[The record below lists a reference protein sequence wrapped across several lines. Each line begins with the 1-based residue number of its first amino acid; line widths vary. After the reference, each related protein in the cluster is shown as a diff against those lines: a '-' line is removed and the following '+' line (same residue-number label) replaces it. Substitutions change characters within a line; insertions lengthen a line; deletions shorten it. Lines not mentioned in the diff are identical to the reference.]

1 MDIKVLRSF
10 ITEGSWLK
18 KLKEDQLLSVFEEL
32 KKGTTLTDIIKLC
45 QRTFKI
51 NRSAEIYHLMP
62 DLVKFRGRALK
73 DIHYL
78 NAEEAKALE
87 VTKEAELK
95 IRDLSARLDGM
106 GRLGWLIELQT
117 NRVLTLVDREK
128 KAVPMPITTEN
139 IKLLNDMIKGY
150 VKTQAELGIM
160 DQVSTVQEINI
171 ECKFNDLVAN
181 LKDDGTKMI
190 DATHK
195 LLDMAEKRSV
205 IMTEN
210 SEGKFVA
217 KKQKVK
223 V

>member
-1 MDIKVLRSF
+1 MDIIALRSF
-10 ITEGSWLK
+10 ITEGSWLH
-18 KLKEDQLLSVFEEL
+18 KLKEDQLLVVFEEL

-51 NRSAEIYHLMP
+51 NRSSEVYHLMP
-62 DLVKFRGRALK
+62 ALVKFRGRALK

-78 NAEEAKALE
+78 NAEEAKNLE
-87 VTKEAELK
+87 ITKEAELK
-95 IRDLSARLDGM
+95 VRDLSARLDGV

-150 VKTQAELGIM
+150 VKTQSELGIL
-160 DQVSTVQEINI
+160 DQANAVQGINI
-171 ECKFNDLVAN
+171 ECRFNDLVAN

-195 LLDMAEKRSV
+195 LLDMAEKRA
-205 IMTEN
+205 ITMTEDT
-210 SEGKFVA
+210 EGKFVV